1 MGNEQSRR
9 DHELNMEREKTEQK
23 DKELQVRIAEKEMQV
38 RIAEKEKHELE
49 LKLAHDQKQ
58 KGI

>member
-23 DKELQVRIAEKEMQV
+23 DKELQFR
-38 RIAEKEKHELE
+38 KHELE
-49 LKLAHDQKQ
+49 LKLAHNQKQ